1 MRAASH
7 PRHRRYLCIMS
18 VILASTMNFIRE
30 ACEHVFGVREVMAR
44 AEEVSQLAVR
54 ALTSERVPTLTTGS
68 CGSAC
73 LKWTHFERERERE
86 IKRERQRES
95 SFYTCFQINK
105 PFEALSVSFINKVH
119 VVSASKE
126 SPNDLQ
132 LLLDACEQ
140 LAESAKPGQ
149 GNL

>member
-30 ACEHVFGVREVMAR
+30 ACEHVFGVREVTAR

-73 LKWTHFERERERE
+73 LKWTHFERERERDKE
-86 IKRERQRES
+86 RKTKRKFVLYVFSNQ
-95 SFYTCFQINK
+95 Q
-105 PFEALSVSFINKVH
+105 AV
-119 VVSASKE
+119 
-126 SPNDLQ
+126 
-132 LLLDACEQ
+132 
-140 LAESAKPGQ
+140 
-149 GNL
+149 